1 MMESPFVTNDHI
13 QTFQRD
19 GAISLRQVFDEQ
31 WQEAVARGID
41 RNLET
46 PSPYFEFLKGDQGCG
61 RFFNDYCNWQQI
73 DEYHRYVYQSPAGE
87 IAGRLMQSDQA
98 IFYHEHV
105 LIKEPGTT
113 KPSPWH
119 PDQPYYPIDGRQ
131 ICSIWMPL
139 DPVPLETSLKFVRGS
154 HAWGRTFFPR
164 KFSTALNYQLEDS
177 SREGESASF
186 ETVPDIDGEPDRYQI
201 LCWPLEPGDCVVFHG
216 MTLHGAAGNVS
227 LTTSRRVLSTRWV
240 GDDARFAQRLWN
252 TSPPI
257 SGGLEPGDP
266 MACETFPVVWSRS

>member
-1 MMESPFVTNDHI
+1 MERSLVTDNHI
-13 QTFQRD
+13 QTFQSD
-19 GAISLRQVFDEQ
+19 GAICLRQVFDEQ
-31 WQEAVARGID
+31 WVEEVGRGIE

-46 PSPYFEFLKGDQGCG
+46 PGPHSEFLKGARGSG

-73 DEYHRYVYQSPAGE
+73 GEYRRYVYTSPAAE
-87 IAGRLMQSDQA
+87 VAARLMLSDQA

-113 KPSPWH
+113 TPSPWH
-119 PDQPYYPIDGRQ
+119 HDQPYYPIDGHQ

-139 DPVPLETSLKFVRGS
+139 DPVPVETSLKFVKGS

-164 KFSTALNYQLEDS
+164 KFATALDYQVKDP
-177 SREGESASF
+177 SREGESSSF
-186 ETVPDIDGEPDRYQI
+186 ETVPDIDGEPDRYDI

-240 GDDARFAQRLWN
+240 GDDARFAQRLWD
-252 TSPPI
+252 TSPSI